1 MSTTIKA
8 GDSIRFLDE
17 YRFCEGRVLSVGPK
31 NMKILSPSVDFTNQ
45 VVVRK
50 PHDKCAALEEEV
62 AVIWE
67 MWRGRNGRGGYR
79 IERENYS
86 HIRKPAKLIGQSER
100 HNEKA
105 LGVLA

>member
-1 MSTTIKA
+1 MSTSIKV
-8 GDSIRFLDE
+8 GDVIRYLDE
-17 YRFCEGRVLSVGPK
+17 YRFCDGKVLSVGPK
-31 NMKILSPSVDFTNQ
+31 NIKIIAPSVDFSCQ

-50 PHDKCAALEEEV
+50 PYDKCAALEEEV

-79 IERENYS
+79 IERENYP
-86 HIRKPAKLIGQSER
+86 HIRKPAKLIGRSER